1 MFRNRTPPPLG
12 VKMRKLGGANLAEK
26 NAEQSVGD
34 FKSTY
39 VHISKLLF
47 KLLCT
52 LCKVRPRH
60 ANEMLPR
67 REASGA

>member
-12 VKMRKLGGANLAEK
+12 VKMRKLGGAILAEK

-39 VHISKLLF
+39 VHISKFLF

-52 LCKVRPRH
+52 VFTRPHH
-60 ANEMLPR
+60 ANDITVKAM
-67 REASGA
+67 